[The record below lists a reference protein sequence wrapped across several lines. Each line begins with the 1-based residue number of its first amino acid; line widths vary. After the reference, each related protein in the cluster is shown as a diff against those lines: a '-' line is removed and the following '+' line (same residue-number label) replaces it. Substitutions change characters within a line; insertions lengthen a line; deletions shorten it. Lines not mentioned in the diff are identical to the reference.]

1 MDSPSQQQ
9 RRIAHVDPSTSDTQA
24 FRHGSSSEGR
34 KGQES
39 PPDLTLEKERL
50 TTSAASMERRGV
62 VGPHGGQAPV
72 SVTSPQSNVRS
83 DGSNPDVSQQHEEFK
98 QLPDDDLR
106 VLLCRAQ
113 VSQWADHIVALGA
126 VCVQDVAMT
135 SAKSLAPMPILAAER
150 LIRFAAQHSKEEAP
164 SEDLKRAER
173 EMRDADR
180 MAEREVRSGNVT
192 NDAEH
197 DEDEEDELERAR
209 LAMEDEAENEGRGRS
224 SYLSQ
229 HPFGRA
235 LQSPSPAT
243 NVSNC

>member
-1 MDSPSQQQ
+1 MKLGLQMDSPSQRQ
-9 RRIAHVDPSTSDTQA
+9 RRIAYADPSTRDTQA

-34 KGQES
+34 NGLETPS
-39 PPDLTLEKERL
+39 DLTLEKERL

-150 LIRFAAQHSKEEAP
+150 LIRFAAQHS
-164 SEDLKRAER
+164 
-173 EMRDADR
+173 
-180 MAEREVRSGNVT
+180 
-192 NDAEH
+192 
-197 DEDEEDELERAR
+197 
-209 LAMEDEAENEGRGRS
+209 LA
-224 SYLSQ
+224 L
-229 HPFGRA
+229 H
-235 LQSPSPAT
+235 
-243 NVSNC
+243 